1 MRYLLA
7 IVSLLGLTSAS
18 TCLETAS
25 KPRTIEQKQ
34 TAGLQK
40 AYFASGCFWCVEAVF
55 ESVEGVGEV
64 ISGYAGGTRKN
75 PTYEQVSGGATSHA
89 EAVEV
94 YYDSTKVSYQTL
106 LTVFF
111 DSHNPTTLNRQGPDA
126 GPQYRSAIFY
136 QNQRERSQIEQF
148 IKDLEERKAFSGEI
162 TTEVSPLTQFWE
174 AEDYHQDYEAK
185 HPNNPY
191 IRAVS
196 IPRLKRF
203 QAKHP
208 ELLKDSSH

>member
-1 MRYLLA
+1 MRYLLIFA
-7 IVSLLGLTSAS
+7 SLVLLTSAS
-18 TCLETAS
+18 TCLEVPTENPVSA
-25 KPRTIEQKQ
+25 KKQ
-34 TAGLQK
+34 TEGLQK

-55 ESVEGVGEV
+55 ESVHGVGEV
-64 ISGYAGGTRKN
+64 VSGYAGGTRKN
-75 PTYEQVSGGATSHA
+75 PTYEQVSSGATAHA

-94 YYDSTKVSYQTL
+94 YYDSTVIDYSTL

-136 QNQRERSQIEQF
+136 QNAAEKKMIEAF
-148 IKDLEERKAFSGEI
+148 INDLEDKAVFSGKI
-162 TTEVSPLTQFWE
+162 TTEVSPLTRFWD

-196 IPRLKRF
+196 IPRLKKF

-208 ELLKDSSH
+208 ELLKENTH